1 MVAFCGYKAREDER
15 ARGGRKKTKPG
26 EPRER
31 RLERQKQWGALANQH
46 RSANL
51 VSGCATP
58 FPLRTDIIQRR
69 EESHE
74 QTFVPLFLLKE
85 TEEAKEKEPRG
96 TEKRAKPGGKG
107 ERRQREWATEKGK
120 TRKKPGGKNWR
131 KKGQN
136 RGVRERE
143 REREETNPKRDWHK

>member
-1 MVAFCGYKAREDER
+1 MAS
-15 ARGGRKKTKPG
+15 
-26 EPRER
+26 
-31 RLERQKQWGALANQH
+31 QH

-96 TEKRAKPGGKG
+96 TEKKLTNGREQETQRQKKQWRG
-107 ERRQREWATEKGK
+107 RRKQRE
-120 TRKKPGGKNWR
+120 N
-131 KKGQN
+131 
-136 RGVRERE
+136 
-143 REREETNPKRDWHK
+143 